1 MIQKPW
7 PLAVPAKLDAQNGMK
22 KKRNTCQRPRPI
34 GLDGKP
40 VELKSMP
47 KPISSPI
54 PSEVNH
60 NAGEESK
67 YSTIA
72 MLYQIR

>member
-1 MIQKPW
+1 MIINPW
-7 PLAVPAKLDAQNGMK
+7 PMAVPEKLDAQNGMK
-22 KKRNTCQRPRPI
+22 KKRKTCQRPSLI
-34 GLDGKP
+34 GTNGNP

-47 KPISSPI
+47 KPISNPI
-54 PSEVNH
+54 PNDVNH
-60 NAGEESK
+60 KAGDESK